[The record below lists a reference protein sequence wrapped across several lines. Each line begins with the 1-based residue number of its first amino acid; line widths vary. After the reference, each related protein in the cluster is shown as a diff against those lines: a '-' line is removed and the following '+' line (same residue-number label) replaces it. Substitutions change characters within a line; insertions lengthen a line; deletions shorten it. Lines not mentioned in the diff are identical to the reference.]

1 MNKVF
6 DPTLLPSFAP
16 THLVVHYNEVALKG
30 RNRRRFED
38 DLMRNLRSALDGA
51 GTVRRLYGRISVELA
66 EPGSWTQVADAFRGV
81 FGIAYLFPAVTSQPT
96 LEALCEV
103 ARAAVATPYPATAD
117 GGISDG
123 GPPTFAVLCK
133 RATKEL
139 PFQSMDVARQVGEAV
154 RTSTNWTVH
163 LNQPDIEVR
172 VELVNRV
179 AFVGFGKIPGPGGM
193 PTGAAGKVACLLSGG
208 IDSPVATYRLL
219 RRGTTA
225 CFIHFHSYPHTGI
238 ESQEKVRELA
248 ERVLPIGRSAP
259 LYQVPFAE
267 LQRRIVTETPDP
279 LRVLLY
285 RRFMLRAAEVIAL
298 REGARA
304 LVTGES
310 LGQVA
315 SQTLENLHSIGTVAT
330 LPVLRPLIGMDKFE
344 IIAAAR
350 EIGTYETSIEPHD
363 DCCSFLMPSHPATSS
378 RPAHLESAESVF
390 DVDEEVAKLVDGAS
404 CYKVKHSLR
413 SVPGGSL

>member
-30 RNRRRFED
+30 RNRGRFED

-51 GTVRRLYGRISVELA
+51 GTVRRLYGRLSVELS
-66 EPGSWTQVADAFRGV
+66 EPSSWPQVADAFRGV
-81 FGIAYLFPAVTSQPT
+81 FGIAYLFPAVASEPT
-96 LEALCEV
+96 LEGLCEV
-103 ARAAVATPYPATAD
+103 ARAAVAAPYPAASESGIAD
-117 GGISDG
+117 D
-123 GPPTFAVLCK
+123 PPTFAVLCK

-139 PFQSMDVARQVGEAV
+139 PFQSLDVARQVGEAV
-154 RTSTNWTVH
+154 RTSTNWAVR
-163 LNQPDIEVR
+163 LNQPDIELR

-208 IDSPVATYRLL
+208 IDSPVAAYRLL

-225 CFIHFHSYPHTGI
+225 CFIHFHSYPHTGL

-267 LQRRIVTETPDP
+267 LQRRIVTDAPDP

-315 SQTLENLHSIGTVAT
+315 SQTLENLHTIDRVAK

-363 DCCSFLMPSHPATSS
+363 DCCSFLMPTHPATSS
-378 RPAHLESAESVF
+378 RPELLESAEGVF
-390 DVDEEVAKLVDGAS
+390 DVDEEVEKLVDGAS
-404 CYKVKHSLR
+404 CYKVKHNLR
-413 SVPGGSL
+413 SVPGSSL